1 MDPSTTSKATSAE
14 FGIMV
19 VGIGTNGHIYLLDDL
34 SGRMTPGSAMKVAV
48 GAYYEWEADR
58 IIGEM
63 NNGGDFIE
71 ALLRTEDEN
80 VPYRTVNA
88 SRGKQV
94 RAEPVSSIYEQGR
107 AHHIGAY
114 PKLEDQLCT
123 WTPLD
128 RESPDRLDALVWGV
142 TELTQNMDWTQ
153 LYGASYTCPRCDK
166 LSILIKDRPNCPYC
180 RAPIDPSLLAA
191 LAA

>member
-1 MDPSTTSKATSAE
+1 MDPSTTSKLTSAE

-19 VGIGTNGHIYLLDDL
+19 VGLGTNGHIYLLDDL
-34 SGRMTPGSAMKVAV
+34 SERMTPNQAMKTAIR
-48 GAYYEWEADR
+48 AYYEWDADR
-58 IIGEM
+58 VIGEM

-71 ALLRTEDEN
+71 ALLRTEDEH

-94 RAEPVSSIYEQGR
+94 RAEPVSSIYEQMR

-128 RESPDRLDALVWGV
+128 QESPDRLDALVWGV
-142 TELTQNMDWTQ
+142 TELTQNADWSAM
-153 LYGASYTCPRCDK
+153 YGKSYTCPRCDRM
-166 LSILIKDRPNCPYC
+166 SILMKDRPNCPHC
-180 RAPIDPSLLAA
+180 REPISKELLEAA
-191 LAA
+191 